1 MEGIRL
7 AALIDREEGKTKM
20 TFEQRMEEVRE
31 MLAVDEQKEEAAT
44 SPSWDDDMF
53 KNGWPNCW
61 GDFNNI
67 MK

>member
-1 MEGIRL
+1 MESITRGETQMSF
-7 AALIDREEGKTKM
+7 EE
-20 TFEQRMEEVRE
+20 RMEEVRE
-31 MLAVDEQKEEAAT
+31 KLKTIEDSAKEARKV

>member
-1 MEGIRL
+1 M
-7 AALIDREEGKTKM
+7 K
-20 TFEQRMEEVRE
+20 TFEERLNEVRQLLE
-31 MLAVDEQKEEAAT
+31 SIDEPTKRKAASE
-44 SPSWDDDMF
+44 SPSWDEDMF

>member
-1 MEGIRL
+1 MSF
-7 AALIDREEGKTKM
+7 EE
-20 TFEQRMEEVRE
+20 RMEEVRE
-31 MLAVDEQKEEAAT
+31 KLKNIEDSAKEARKV

>member
-1 MEGIRL
+1 MESRL
-7 AALIDREEGKTKM
+7 TNNEQPGEIAM
-20 TFEQRMEEVRE
+20 TFEERLEEVRE
-31 MLAVDEQKEEAAT
+31 MLGADEAEEGNS
-44 SPSWDDDMF
+44 SPSWDEDMF

>member
-1 MEGIRL
+1 
-7 AALIDREEGKTKM
+7 M
-20 TFEQRMEEVRE
+20 TFEERMIKVRE
-31 MLAVDEQKEEAAT
+31 QVLAASEPATGRPT

-67 MK
+67 MP